1 MPKQF
6 TLNLTKK
13 ELAILEHCLELLGN
27 EMLAE
32 AEETQKKYRFYTPS
46 KRRAH
51 NSLVIKFLETK
62 NGG

>member
-1 MPKQF
+1 MPKQY

-13 ELAILEHCLELLGN
+13 ELDILEHCLELLGN

-46 KRRAH
+46 KL
-51 NSLVIKFLETK
+51 SLIHI
-62 NGG
+62 

>member
-32 AEETQKKYRFYTPS
+32 AEDTQKKNIGFI
-46 KRRAH
+46 H
-51 NSLVIKFLETK
+51 LVREERTVV
-62 NGG
+62 

>member
-32 AEETQKKYRFYTPS
+32 AEDTQKKYWFYTPS
-46 KRRAH
+46 KRKSYS
-51 NSLVIKFLETK
+51 SLINKINKLMEK
-62 NGG
+62 N

>member
-1 MPKQF
+1 MPKQY

-13 ELAILEHCLELLGN
+13 ELAILEHCLELVGN

-32 AEETQKKYRFYTPS
+32 AEDTQKKYWYYTPS
-46 KRRAH
+46 RRRAH
-51 NSLVIKFLETK
+51 GSLVIKFLETK